1 LQDNTSNKSHI
12 SIIIYCYPRLT
23 AMIFLEF
30 QKHDSITTYNRL
42 NFDGTIKEKM
52 DSSATMWNSMETW
65 LTIRAFQFG
74 QKSFD
79 SILATES
86 IFRFNSAIW

>member
-1 LQDNTSNKSHI
+1 MILQDNTSNKSHF

-42 NFDGTIKEKM
+42 NFDGTIKEK
-52 DSSATMWNSMETW
+52 NG
-65 LTIRAFQFG
+65 QFCNNV
-74 QKSFD
+74 
-79 SILATES
+79 E
-86 IFRFNSAIW
+86 FNRNMTHN